1 MPRLLLAALVL
12 ATALLAGC
20 GGGGDDRPA
29 TIEMGSSAA
38 GEATSAAAESSADA
52 ETSDAEEPS
61 APDESAPA
69 TDETTAEEPTTAAGT
84 AEDPSTVTVDLDP
97 FTVQADDAERPPFPA
112 ENATGVIALA
122 MQRPPGRVVYDV
134 SFPQGAYQ
142 LTLANDGTN
151 AVAHQS
157 QDTGDVWIGASV
169 ADGTISWFCT
179 SLSGGTPDCRKGDPD
194 GTALVTAR
202 EIALVV
208 GSEFIRST
216 FGPVADLPDVGYAQD
231 EQIGRPVACMATTVE
246 GQDLR
251 LCATEEGYV
260 TQITAGTTQALAT
273 EVSDEV
279 PASELEPPAE
289 PQ

>member
-1 MPRLLLAALVL
+1 
-12 ATALLAGC
+12 
-20 GGGGDDRPA
+20 
-29 TIEMGSSAA
+29 MGSSAA
-38 GEATSAAAESSADA
+38 GEATSAAAASSAA
-52 ETSDAEEPS
+52 ETTAE
-61 APDESAPA
+61 
-69 TDETTAEEPTTAAGT
+69 DETTAEEDTATDEASAPEESVAT
-84 AEDPSTVTVDLDP
+84 DEAATDDATVDPSTVTVDLDP
-97 FTVQADDAERPPFPA
+97 FTVQEEDAERPPFPA
-112 ENATGVIALA
+112 ENAAGVIALA
-122 MQRPPGRVVYDV
+122 MQRPPGRVVYAV
-134 SFPQGAYQ
+134 SFPQGAYR
-142 LTLANDGTN
+142 LILANDGTN

-179 SLSGGTPDCRKGDPD
+179 ALIGETPDCRKGDPD

-231 EQIGRPVACMATTVE
+231 EQVGRPVSCMATTVD

-251 LCATEEGYV
+251 LCSTAEGYV
-260 TQITAGTTQALAT
+260 TQILAGPTQAIAT

-279 PASELEPPAE
+279 PESELEPPVE